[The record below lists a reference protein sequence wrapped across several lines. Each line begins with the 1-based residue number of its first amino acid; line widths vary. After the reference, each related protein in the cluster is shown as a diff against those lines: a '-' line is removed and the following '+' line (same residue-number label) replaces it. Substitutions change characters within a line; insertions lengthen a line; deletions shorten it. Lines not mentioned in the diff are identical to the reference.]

1 MEYIFWWI
9 FALIIF
15 TGLFL
20 VWYYS
25 RPKKSGLTPDRIK
38 YYKNQIQRARDD
50 SPIERIIQ
58 YDKILSHI
66 LRDYGH
72 EGTLADQLRANPRI
86 LRDIDETWRLHKLR
100 NKLAHDLHD
109 FHDSMLLR
117 EARNF
122 ERLLLELL

>member
-25 RPKKSGLTPDRIK
+25 RRKKSWLTPERIK
-38 YYKNQIQRARDD
+38 YYRNQIQRTQDD
-50 SPIERIIQ
+50 SPTERIIQ
-58 YDKILSHI
+58 CDKILSHI
-66 LRDYGH
+66 LRDYGY
-72 EGTLADQLRANPRI
+72 EWTVADQLRWNPRI

-109 FHDSMLLR
+109 FHDSMLIR

-122 ERLLLELL
+122 ERLLLDLL